1 MTNKEFADILFP
13 NITKTVEDYEKI
25 YPKRNLKEGQV
36 VTRFAPSPTGFVHL
50 GSLFSSFIAKKVA
63 EQTGGVFFLRI
74 EDTDQKRSVK
84 NGIVNI
90 IRDLKNFNITFD
102 EGMISE
108 TEEIGN
114 YGPYIQSKRKEI
126 YHAFCSPSNRK
137 RACIPLFL

>member
-13 NITKTVEDYEKI
+13 NITKTVEDYEKFI
-25 YPKRNLKEGQV
+25 KKKFKRRTSSNKICTKPNGLC
-36 VTRFAPSPTGFVHL
+36 TSWFFV
-50 GSLFSSFIAKKVA
+50 FFFIAKKVA

-114 YGPYIQSKRKEI
+114 YGLIFKVKKRNLSC
-126 YHAFCSPSNRK
+126 FCSPSNRK